1 MGNRQATT
9 KESTPQQRT
18 RIDVLMEAFEDFAIG
33 IAIRTHGKI
42 MKQREP
48 DGVREHIEDSRD
60 SLRNA
65 LIDFTRPMLRVV
77 DNEPN
82 GKLDG

>member
-1 MGNRQATT
+1 M
-9 KESTPQQRT
+9 KEQPTPQQQT

-42 MKQREP
+42 MRTKEP
-48 DGVREHIEDSRD
+48 YGVSEHINESREA
-60 SLRNA
+60 LNA
-65 LIDFTRPMLRVV
+65 ALVAFTRPMLRVV

-82 GKLDG
+82 GTPPE